1 MKLRKLI
8 FFAVTALMLSS
19 LQCLYAHD
27 AAFPLPSNKINEYP
41 FNMVGKVSS
50 GDIFSGSG
58 TAISQKVV
66 LAAAHSFFDE
76 EILDWEPGPF
86 KWNRQH
92 SPSNRLFEMSSRS
105 YRYFSDYA
113 EATRRFLPDDESHSW
128 EQFNLDVIC
137 LIFYNDVAN
146 GGYAGLGRN
155 RITDY
160 SDKMI
165 VGYPQLNYG
174 YYDSRRHTMHSTS
187 LNGSR
192 AKYTLVNYSD
202 RLGNKRRA
210 YWTEDLST
218 GPGNSGGPVFGR
230 VNFSTGTD
238 WGVVGIAVAGF
249 TGESSTA
256 VGIDNDVYDLIKEA
270 ESASG
275 GSTPRDDHGDTRG
288 TATKVELNRSV
299 SGNLETAGDIDYF
312 RFSLRDEGT
321 TTISTTGSTDTLG
334 TLRNSLGNYIETN
347 DDSGQRENFSIKRS
361 LTPGTF
367 YISVSHAL
375 SQGIGTYSLRVNF
388 VEKVTYPDLAVDSV
402 RVNKTSVKSGDT
414 VQVTLRRSNKGDKNS
429 AIFNH
434 GIYLSRD
441 RTITTS
447 DRSLANLRA
456 TSMIAG
462 ASSTFSQLVTIP
474 KNTTPGT
481 YYIGYIV
488 DTGKKI
494 REKSETNNTGYTAIT
509 VVKPSF
515 PDLAVDFVG
524 VDKRSVKAGD
534 SILVDCQRSNK
545 GNGHSSTFDHGIY
558 LSKDRTINSRDK
570 QLLKLGRLIMRAGAL
585 INASYKVTIP
595 KDTTPGIYYVGY
607 ILDIGDIIRETNESN
622 NTGSTQIEVVKPA
635 SDLILEGSGYVAGE
649 NIQHPNGNVFNQILL
664 TGQFIKFKAK
674 SQQIT
679 RVSFLDVNGDIVQ
692 VEFSGAGTIKVTL
705 DSSTYSG
712 PAYPS
717 RYNQQ
722 INYVTGKPSIVIE
735 GADSTTF
742 LSVFTVGRI
751 NAVNQTLFPA
761 WQAYDAQ
768 ADIKL
773 VEVINST
780 GFGGMQ
786 FANAVFSGSTGKVG
800 VDARDVPI
808 AVRLTIGDI
817 DASGNAVPYLL
828 FGPGS
833 FTSSANNSGLRITG
847 GDLFQT
853 NGANIVAI
861 YEAASLISQANVRSD
876 GFNMP
881 VLAIRG

>member
-92 SPSNRLFEMSSRS
+92 SPSNRSFDMSSRS

-113 EATRRFLPDDESHSW
+113 EATRRFLPDDGTASW

-146 GGYAGLGRN
+146 GGYARLGLN

-174 YYDSRRHTMHSTS
+174 YYDSRRQTMHSTS
-187 LNGSR
+187 LEGSLTWYR
-192 AKYTLVNYSD
+192 VVSHTD
-202 RLGNKRRA
+202 RLNNIPRTYR
-210 YWTEDLST
+210 TDDLSA
-218 GPGNSGGPVFGR
+218 GPGNSGGPVFGL
-230 VNFSTGTD
+230 VNFSTGLD
-238 WGVVGIAVAGF
+238 WAVVGIHLGG
-249 TGESSTA
+249 TSGEDSVA
-256 VGIDNDVYDLIKEA
+256 VGIDQAVYDLIKEA

-275 GSTPRDDHGDTRG
+275 GSTPRDDHGDNRG

-312 RFSLRDEGT
+312 RFSLQEEGT
-321 TTISTTGSTDTLG
+321 TTISTTGNTDTLG
-334 TLRNSLGNYIETN
+334 TLRNNLGNYIISN
-347 DDSGQRENFSIKRS
+347 DDSGPGENFSIKRS
-361 LTPGTF
+361 LTPGTY
-367 YISVSHAL
+367 YILVSHAL

-414 VQVTLRRSNKGDKNS
+414 VQVTLKRSNKGDKNS
-429 AIFNH
+429 PVFNH

-456 TSMIAG
+456 TSMNAG
-462 ASSTFSQLVTIP
+462 ASRTFSQLVTIP

-488 DTGKKI
+488 DTGKNI

-509 VVKPSF
+509 VVKPSVL
-515 PDLAVDFVG
+515 DLAVDFVG

-545 GNGHSSTFDHGIY
+545 GNERSSAFDHGIY

-570 QLLKLGRLIMRAGAL
+570 QLLKLGRVSMGAGAL
-585 INASYKVTIP
+585 INSSYKVTIP

-649 NIQHPNGNVFNQILL
+649 DIQHPSGNVF
-664 TGQFIKFKAK
+664 
-674 SQQIT
+674 
-679 RVSFLDVNGDIVQ
+679 
-692 VEFSGAGTIKVTL
+692 
-705 DSSTYSG
+705 DSSFY
-712 PAYPS
+712 
-717 RYNQQ
+717 
-722 INYVTGKPSIVIE
+722 
-735 GADSTTF
+735 
-742 LSVFTVGRI
+742 L
-751 NAVNQTLFPA
+751 
-761 WQAYDAQ
+761 
-768 ADIKL
+768 L
-773 VEVINST
+773 VEV
-780 GFGGMQ
+780 
-786 FANAVFSGSTGKVG
+786 
-800 VDARDVPI
+800 
-808 AVRLTIGDI
+808 
-817 DASGNAVPYLL
+817 
-828 FGPGS
+828 
-833 FTSSANNSGLRITG
+833 
-847 GDLFQT
+847 
-853 NGANIVAI
+853 
-861 YEAASLISQANVRSD
+861 
-876 GFNMP
+876 
-881 VLAIRG
+881 